1 MSINSKVDL
10 DRPWRDRQ
18 RDGDS
23 SQQMLNVTVIR
34 LMYDGRIAVHKFVVV
49 IQQYIYLSVIL
60 SQTDRQRDE

>member
-10 DRPWRDRQ
+10 DPGGTDRG
-18 RDGDS
+18 DGDS

-34 LMYDGRIAVHKFVVV
+34 LMYDGRIAAHKFVVV
-49 IQQYIYLSVIL
+49 IQQYIFLSVIF